1 VISFPQS
8 TLFDKRI
15 PKQKFYDNLNVTPL
29 LKQSFID
36 DIEDIVW
43 KNKLSA
49 GTMNIAEGKTVQELE
64 VLVLNL
70 KKKECD
76 RKILTQIDREIP
88 YHILF
93 VLVYGSEAK
102 LCIGYKEASANNQ
115 AAFKTAVYYETEW
128 QKQKDIMLTLSG
140 LNMDAVYENFV
151 RQIAGGS
158 LANHAGLTEAGGTL
172 ADDVTREEKR
182 KELQKQI
189 DALEKKIAGEKQF
202 NRQVEMNEEVKRLR
216 EIMNAEIE
224 NRS

>member
-1 VISFPQS
+1 
-8 TLFDKRI
+8 
-15 PKQKFYDNLNVTPL
+15 
-29 LKQSFID
+29 
-36 DIEDIVW
+36 
-43 KNKLSA
+43 
-49 GTMNIAEGKTVQELE
+49 M
-64 VLVLNL
+64 VLNL
-70 KKKECD
+70 KKKKCD

-128 QKQKDIMLTLSG
+128 QKQKDITLTLSG

-158 LANHAGLTEAGGTL
+158 LANPAGLIEAGGTL

-189 DALEKKIAGEKQF
+189 DVLEKKIAGEKQF

-216 EIMNAEIE
+216 EEMNTY
-224 NRS
+224 